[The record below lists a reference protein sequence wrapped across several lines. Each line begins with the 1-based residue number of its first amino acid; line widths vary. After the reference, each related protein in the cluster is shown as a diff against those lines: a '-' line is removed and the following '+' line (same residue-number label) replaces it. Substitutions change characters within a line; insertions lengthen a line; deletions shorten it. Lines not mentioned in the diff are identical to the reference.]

1 MFVARDN
8 LGYLPGSGY
17 FLPSEVYLTQFRYEF
32 AREGKRVYLIV
43 ANAAFCLSTIVWIFA
58 EAVYAHTLPFAL
70 IAYPGM
76 FITVILL
83 GVYMNDLKVIWNARF
98 YDP

>member
-1 MFVARDN
+1 M
-8 LGYLPGSGY
+8 
-17 FLPSEVYLTQFRYEF
+17 
-32 AREGKRVYLIV
+32 
-43 ANAAFCLSTIVWIFA
+43 WIFA